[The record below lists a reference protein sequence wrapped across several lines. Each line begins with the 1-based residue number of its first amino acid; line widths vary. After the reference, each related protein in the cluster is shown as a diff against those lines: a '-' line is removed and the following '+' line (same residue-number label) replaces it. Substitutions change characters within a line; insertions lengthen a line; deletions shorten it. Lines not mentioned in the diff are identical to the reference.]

1 MNSPLHGRTAV
12 VSGASKGI
20 GLAVVEALV
29 KAGAKVVAGS
39 RTATP
44 ELEALVEDGA
54 VTWVPVDLGDPQD
67 AERLIDGAGGRVD
80 ILVNNVGA
88 APARTSGFLSVT
100 DADWQ
105 HILNLNLL
113 STVRVTRAALPLM
126 LRAGQ
131 GSIITVASVNATL
144 PDPLVIDYS
153 ASKAAVVA
161 FSKALSKEVGSK
173 GIRVNTVSPGPVQT
187 DLWLAQDGVAATVS
201 AAAGITPDD
210 VVAQAAGSTITGR
223 FSTPAEVADLVLFL
237 AGDQARNITGSDMI
251 IDGGFIPTW

>member
-20 GLAVVEALV
+20 GLAIVEALAR
-29 KAGAKVVAGS
+29 AGATVIAGS
-39 RTATP
+39 RTSTP

-54 VTWVPVDLGDPQD
+54 VTWVSVDLSDPQD
-67 AERLIDGAGGRVD
+67 AERLVHEAEGRVD
-80 ILVNNVGA
+80 VLVNNVGA

-113 STVRVTRAALPLM
+113 SAVRVTRAVLPLM
-126 LRAGQ
+126 LQAGQ

-153 ASKAAVVA
+153 AGKAAVVA
-161 FSKALSKEVGSK
+161 FSKALSKEVGPK

-201 AAAGITPDD
+201 AAAGITPAD
-210 VVAQAAGSTITGR
+210 VIAQAAGSTATGR

-237 AGDQARNITGSDMI
+237 AGDQARNITGSDMV